1 MNAKIFSITLN
12 KIRENITDSLWFTYS
27 KHLKQNKNNKLHP
40 IRLIKNEIIIY
51 LLDQM
56 PNLTFSRKTSDSPS
70 FIALTNKRLI
80 IRQKTKSHISET
92 HLTLNEIKSLNL
104 EFLKKDPI
112 KLIKNIVISLI
123 SPILYFF
130 IGTFLINPN
139 TIGIVISLSIALLIL
154 FIGIWGIFRYFNP
167 QNYGFLK
174 INTQNK
180 KILFEIK
187 NRKIL
192 EKNSDFIRNVISAKL
207 SFMKQKMKNI

>member
-1 MNAKIFSITLN
+1 MNTKIFSITLN
-12 KIRENITDSLWFTYS
+12 KIRENITDPLGFAYS

-40 IRLIKNEIIIY
+40 ISLIKNEIIIY
-51 LLDQM
+51 LLDQT
-56 PNLTFSRKTSDSPS
+56 PNLTFSKKTSATPS

-80 IRQKTKSHISET
+80 IKQKTKSHVSET

-192 EKNSDFIRNVISAKL
+192 ENNSDFIRNVISAKL

>member
-1 MNAKIFSITLN
+1 MTL
-12 KIRENITDSLWFTYS
+12 D
-27 KHLKQNKNNKLHP
+27 
-40 IRLIKNEIIIY
+40 EI
-51 LLDQM
+51 
-56 PNLTFSRKTSDSPS
+56 N
-70 FIALTNKRLI
+70 
-80 IRQKTKSHISET
+80 
-92 HLTLNEIKSLNL
+92 SLNL
-104 EFLKKDPI
+104 EILKNSPFN
-112 KLIKNIVISLI
+112 LIKNIVIILI
-123 SPILYFF
+123 SPILYFL

-154 FIGIWGIFRYFNP
+154 FIGIWGIFRYLNP